1 MRSAPDHV
9 CTAPTPSLPMQ
20 PQPTALVSGA
30 GVAGLATAWWLRYF
44 GFDVTVVET
53 APALRGGGHA
63 VDIRGAALEVVKA
76 MGLHAAL
83 QAQRTRLRGMT
94 LLDRDGHAVGHDD
107 TRTFSAGRLDSPD
120 IEIFRDTLC
129 RILSDAAGTP
139 ASTLFDER
147 ITGIDDTP
155 SGVMVA
161 LAGRPSRRVDL
172 VVGADGVYS
181 ALRQQAFAAAPT
193 CLHPLGGALAFYSA
207 PNHLALT
214 DREWMYRDADLG
226 VVVYPDASGRELRIG
241 AGFGAEVDHA
251 LRHDITAQKALAR
264 SKLAGLGGRWRPL
277 VEAIPHADAFYFGE
291 LVQVKLPVWHTGRV
305 PWLFS
310 VGFLSDPRAA
320 PWLDY
325 PDDAPDEQTAE
336 DWQRLLDAMIGFD
349 GRPRLPHIHVPT
361 LVIGG
366 DEDRLATPE
375 DAQVLLDGI
384 PGARLSMLRGGHLM
398 NVESPDA
405 FLSEL
410 ERFFLVHAAAGG

>member
-1 MRSAPDHV
+1 MRSAPNHV
-9 CTAPTPSLPMQ
+9 CTAPTPGLPMQ

-139 ASTLFDER
+139 SSTLFDER

-214 DREWMYRDADLG
+214 DREWMYRDAELG
-226 VVVYPDASGRELRIG
+226 VVVYPDAGGRELRIG

-251 LRHDITAQKALAR
+251 LRHDVTAQKALAR

-305 PWLFS
+305 VLVGDAAHCASPFS
-310 VGFLSDPRAA
+310 GQGTSLALVGAYVLARELSRSPHAPGQAFARYQARMQPYVDLNQGLVDLTRQGPVPEPQMRAA
-320 PWLDY
+320 
-325 PDDAPDEQTAE
+325 A
-336 DWQRLLDAMIGFD
+336 
-349 GRPRLPHIHVPT
+349 
-361 LVIGG
+361 
-366 DEDRLATPE
+366 
-375 DAQVLLDGI
+375 DGI
-384 PGARLSMLRGGHLM
+384 ALDDLQQP
-398 NVESPDA
+398 
-405 FLSEL
+405 
-410 ERFFLVHAAAGG
+410 

>member
-1 MRSAPDHV
+1 
-9 CTAPTPSLPMQ
+9 MQ

-83 QAQRTRLRGMT
+83 QSQRTRLRGMT

-139 ASTLFDER
+139 SSTLFDER

-251 LRHDITAQKALAR
+251 LRHDVTAQKALAR

-305 PWLFS
+305 VLVGDAAHCASPFS
-310 VGFLSDPRAA
+310 GQGTSLALVGAYVLARELSRSPHA
-320 PWLDY
+320 PGQAFTRY
-325 PDDAPDEQTAE
+325 QTRMQPYV
-336 DWQRLLDAMIGFD
+336 DLNQGLVDLTRQG
-349 GRPRLPHIHVPT
+349 PVP
-361 LVIGG
+361 
-366 DEDRLATPE
+366 EPQMR
-375 DAQVLLDGI
+375 
-384 PGARLSMLRGGHLM
+384 
-398 NVESPDA
+398 
-405 FLSEL
+405 
-410 ERFFLVHAAAGG
+410 AAAGGIALDDLRQP

>member
-1 MRSAPDHV
+1 
-9 CTAPTPSLPMQ
+9 MQ

-139 ASTLFDER
+139 SSTLFDER

-181 ALRQQAFAAAPT
+181 ALRQQAFAAAPS

-214 DREWMYRDADLG
+214 NREWMYRDAELG

-251 LRHDITAQKALAR
+251 LRHDVTAQKALAR

-305 PWLFS
+305 VLVGDAAHCASPFS
-310 VGFLSDPRAA
+310 GQGTSLALVGAYVLARELSRSPHA
-320 PWLDY
+320 PGQAFTRY
-325 PDDAPDEQTAE
+325 QTRMQPYV
-336 DWQRLLDAMIGFD
+336 DLNQGLVDLTRQG
-349 GRPRLPHIHVPT
+349 PVP
-361 LVIGG
+361 
-366 DEDRLATPE
+366 EPQMR
-375 DAQVLLDGI
+375 
-384 PGARLSMLRGGHLM
+384 
-398 NVESPDA
+398 
-405 FLSEL
+405 
-410 ERFFLVHAAAGG
+410 AAAGGIALDDLRQP

>member
-1 MRSAPDHV
+1 MRSSPDHV

-147 ITGIDDTP
+147 ITGIDDTA

-161 LAGRPSRRVDL
+161 LAGRPSRHVDL

-251 LRHDITAQKALAR
+251 LRHDVTAQKALAR

-277 VEAIPHADAFYFGE
+277 VEAIPRADAFYFGE

-305 PWLFS
+305 VLVGDAAHCASPFS
-310 VGFLSDPRAA
+310 GQGTSLALVGAYVLARELSRSPHAPGQAFTRYQTRMQPYVVLNQGLVDLTRQGPVPEPQMRAA
-320 PWLDY
+320 
-325 PDDAPDEQTAE
+325 A
-336 DWQRLLDAMIGFD
+336 
-349 GRPRLPHIHVPT
+349 
-361 LVIGG
+361 
-366 DEDRLATPE
+366 
-375 DAQVLLDGI
+375 DGI
-384 PGARLSMLRGGHLM
+384 ALDDLQQP
-398 NVESPDA
+398 
-405 FLSEL
+405 
-410 ERFFLVHAAAGG
+410 